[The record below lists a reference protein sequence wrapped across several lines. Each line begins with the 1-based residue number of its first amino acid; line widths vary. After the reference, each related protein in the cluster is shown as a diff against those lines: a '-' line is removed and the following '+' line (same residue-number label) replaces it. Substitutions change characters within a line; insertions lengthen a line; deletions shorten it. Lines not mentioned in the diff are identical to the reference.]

1 MSHWYDKEGNPA
13 YTIVGKNGK
22 ERNTTLADAKRLG
35 LVPSVTTVMGCKAD
49 GYYLAKYKQDQLLEA
64 AYNTPLLVDN
74 TWGNWTR
81 TVIKES
87 RRHREEA
94 AQRGSEIHDA
104 LEHVYMTGKMSDELD
119 ADTRD
124 ICQGVIDFMESE
136 FQGVKWIA
144 EESFTS
150 RFLGFGGRVDMH
162 SKHDNIVLDFKT
174 KGKDDLSM
182 VKAYDD
188 HHMQTAAYAV
198 GLGLDAP
205 ESKRYNLFV
214 STTTPGELKLTES
227 TNFTREWGMFDALLD
242 YWHLSNNYD
251 LSVLR

>member
-1 MSHWYDKEGNPA
+1 MSHYYDKEGNPA

-35 LVPSVTTVMGCKAD
+35 LVPSVTTVMACKAD

-64 AYNTPLLVDN
+64 AWETEESNYNK
-74 TWGNWTR
+74 WR
-81 TVIKES
+81 AEVIEGSYKH
-87 RRHREEA
+87 RREA

-119 ADTRD
+119 VDTRD

-150 RFLGFGGRVDMH
+150 RFMGFGGRVDMH

-198 GLGLDAP
+198 GLDLDTPAT
-205 ESKRYNLFV
+205 KRYNLFV

-242 YWHLSNNYD
+242 YWHLSNNYN
-251 LSVLR
+251 LSILR

>member
-35 LVPSVTTVMGCKAD
+35 LVPSVTTVMACKAD
-49 GYYLAKYKQDQLLEA
+49 GYYLTKYKQDQLLEA
-64 AYNTPLLVDN
+64 AWETEESNFN
-74 TWGNWTR
+74 KWR
-81 TVIKES
+81 AEVIKGS
-87 RRHREEA
+87 YKHRDEA

-104 LEHVYMTGKMSDELD
+104 LEHVYMTGKYADNVP

-124 ICQGVIDFMESE
+124 ICQGVIQFMNEE
-136 FQGVKWIA
+136 FDGVKWIA
-144 EESFTS
+144 EESFTN
-150 RFLGFGGRVDMH
+150 RLLGFGGRVDMH

-198 GLGLDAP
+198 GLDLDTPAT
-205 ESKRYNLFV
+205 KRYNLFV

-242 YWHLSNNYD
+242 YWHLSNNYN
-251 LSVLR
+251 LSILR